1 MKITKTQLKQII
13 REELLKEAHPSA
25 GVAINL
31 LEDVMRQ
38 IAPIINDAYDSLH
51 NVEEQQT
58 FDSFLNKN
66 IRLMSQQWE
75 EKRSAYRHTEEPAE
89 EEDPISRGF
98 EGWASRSPT
107 AKGAE

>member
-31 LEDVMRQ
+31 LEEVMQQ

-51 NVEEQQT
+51 DAEEQQT
-58 FDSFLNKN
+58 FASFLNKN
-66 IRLMSQQWE
+66 VRLMSQQWE
-75 EKRSAYRHTEEPAE
+75 EKRSAYRYAEEPPE
-89 EEDPISRGF
+89 EEAPISRGF
-98 EGWASRSPT
+98 EGWASRNPS
-107 AKGAE
+107 ARGAE